1 MKKFYL
7 PLFAA
12 ASMMFAVTSCSQEE
26 DFGVSSSD
34 MTTFSVSLNGPIQS
48 RAGEGS
54 IVNKLYYAVYQG
66 EGEERVHVY
75 PKDNENNPI
84 NGAVSL
90 QNLSAEV
97 PLPILK
103 GETYDIIFWAQ
114 NDQNGIYD
122 ISNLTSIGVNYNAT
136 LSNKEEYDA
145 FYNALNDFKAD
156 NKGHKVEL
164 RRPFAQLNLGTSDWD
179 TAKQAL
185 KDNNTDPVTHS
196 QVVVKGLANAFA
208 PLTGV
213 ASGNEEATFNAAN
226 ITKETFDLTIDN
238 ETKTYTN
245 LSLNYL
251 LVPCEKA
258 PQGTG
263 EYVAISTDEKA
274 LVDVTYTLYR
284 GEGNVLFEME
294 KIGNVPVQRNY
305 RTNIVGE

>member
-1 MKKFYL
+1 MRKFYL

-26 DFGVSSSD
+26 DFRGSSSE
-34 MTTFSVSLNGPIQS
+34 MTTFSVSLNGAAHS
-48 RAGEGS
+48 RALSGDGTK
-54 IVNKLYYAVYQG
+54 VNTLYYAVYQG

-114 NDQNGIYD
+114 NDNNGIYD
-122 ISNLTSIGVNYNAT
+122 ISNLTSIEVNYNAT
-136 LSNKEEYDA
+136 SSNKEEYDA

-185 KDNNTDPVTHS
+185 MDNNTDPVTHS
-196 QVVVKGLANAFA
+196 QVVVKGLANSFA

-213 ASGNEEATFNAAN
+213 ASGNEEAIFTAAN
-226 ITKETFDLTIDN
+226 ITKETFDLIIDN

-258 PQGTG
+258 PQ
-263 EYVAISTDEKA
+263 
-274 LVDVTYTLYR
+274 
-284 GEGNVLFEME
+284 
-294 KIGNVPVQRNY
+294 
-305 RTNIVGE
+305 